1 MPYGMPGMMMPQ
13 QQPQILRAMPQPQQ
27 PQQQQLPQPQAAATR
42 PTQWQPSAATQPPS
56 VVRGVAGKETPK
68 FVLPRPEA
76 LGVATTFDTPVV
88 APVQVDWNQIQS
100 RLGRLNVVEYHKLAV
115 SGGVQVTLVLGGA
128 QRQQVDARG
137 ETEATAILNALQQAE
152 TTRRQ

>member
-13 QQPQILRAMPQPQQ
+13 QQPQVLRPMPQPQQ
-27 PQQQQLPQPQAAATR
+27 QPLPQSQAAATW
-42 PTQWQPSAATQPPS
+42 PTQWQPSAAAQPPS

-76 LGVATTFDTPVV
+76 LGVAMTFNSPAV

-115 SGGVQVTLVLGGA
+115 AGGVQVTLVLGGA

-137 ETEATAILNALQQAE
+137 DTEATAILNALQQAE